1 MDDSRQEIL
10 TKLKFLA
17 RVDRGEKINIRDMS
31 LQNESWFTTVSRTFW
46 SVDNRNNTMNF
57 IQNTITSAFN
67 LIVLLLKSDTVGDK
81 QICKTIIEDIIRSK
95 KGISTLKTTYAEDTY
110 FCCGIDTYIQ
120 MIDAHIA
127 QLKSGYP
134 EIFNGIDENPSQ
146 GVFKSDGSSSLST
159 SSPSLLP
166 IPQPSIPVLQEPQKQ
181 SEQKQSEH
189 EEEDEEDKRQ
199 TLPKSEYVNDKKKGK
214 GK

>member
-10 TKLKFLA
+10 TELKFLA

-146 GVFKSDGSSSLST
+146 GVFKSDGSSSSST

>member
-1 MDDSRQEIL
+1 
-10 TKLKFLA
+10 
-17 RVDRGEKINIRDMS
+17 MS

-95 KGISTLKTTYAEDTY
+95 KGISTLKTTYSEDTY

-146 GVFKSDGSSSLST
+146 GVFKSDGTSSAS

-166 IPQPSIPVLQEPQKQ
+166 IPQPVVPVLQE
-181 SEQKQSEH
+181 EQQQQ
-189 EEEDEEDKRQ
+189 EEQQED
-199 TLPKSEYVNDKKKGK
+199 TLPKSEHVNDKKKNK
-214 GK
+214 GKQQQD